1 MTTDVVAV
9 WPYEY
14 ISEYQA
20 AFTALLGNLEH
31 EVNPAPRCDH
41 CVENELILHDLSLH
55 DVHLYALLS
64 EQTRKNFST
73 GIDESLL
80 TLFRATHTDVAVLFT
95 PV

>member
-14 ISEYQA
+14 ISEYRA

-64 EQTRKNFST
+64 ERTRKNFST

-80 TLFRATHTDVAVLFT
+80 TIFRATHTDVAVLFT